1 MTLYYSFLVLIG
13 MISVI
18 ATLKVAGSTQNTEE
32 NDNYTKQTK
41 ANLLRLSYLN
51 ILSLGIWVIYMA
63 IYLIV
68 S

>member
-1 MTLYYSFLVLIG
+1 M
-13 MISVI
+13 
-18 ATLKVAGSTQNTEE
+18 AGSTENTEE

-41 ANLLRLSYLN
+41 ANILRLSYLN
-51 ILSLGIWVIYMA
+51 ILSLGIWVVYMV